1 MSVETVPVETVPVEH
16 IPAAYTIYL
25 SFYRNVENAAFLH
38 QQLLDRN
45 ADFEFAFIDASTI
58 ISRRQLLSAVFKAVN
73 SAANGALKTPNVH
86 SEIVLSLNP
95 SNNIS
100 DSYRRFGIS
109 PSTKDLL
116 VVKVMT
122 SSESSSPSLLRE
134 SVQTHLTA
142 HIRGDAIDAT
152 DANIALATDLAKI
165 RKYYKLNGL
174 GWLDVIKDEN
184 RKCSALDTLIVS
196 SIALRGL

>member
-1 MSVETVPVETVPVEH
+1 MSVETVSIEH
-16 IPAAYTIYL
+16 IPAAYAVYL

-45 ADFEFAFIDASTI
+45 ADFEYAFIDAATVL
-58 ISRRQLLSAVFKAVN
+58 SRRQLLSAVFKAVT
-73 SAANGALKTPNVH
+73 SAAHGALKTPNVH

-116 VVKVMT
+116 VVKVTT
-122 SSESSSPSLLRE
+122 SSDSSSPSLSRE
-134 SVQTHLTA
+134 SIQTHLTT
-142 HIRGDAIDAT
+142 HVRGDATDAT
-152 DANIALATDLAKI
+152 DANIALVTDLAKI

-174 GWLDVIKDEN
+174 GWLDVIKDEK
-184 RKCSALDTLIVS
+184 RKCSALDTLVVG

>member
-1 MSVETVPVETVPVEH
+1 MSLEVVPLEH
-16 IPAAYTIYL
+16 MPAAYTVYL
-25 SFYRNVENAAFLH
+25 ALYRNVENAAFLH

-45 ADFEFAFIDASTI
+45 AHFEYAFVDASAV
-58 ISRRQLLSAVFKAVN
+58 ISRRQLLSAVFKAVT
-73 SAANGALKTPNVH
+73 SAASRALKTPNVH

-116 VVKVMT
+116 VVKVVGA
-122 SSESSSPSLLRE
+122 SASSPSLPRE
-134 SVQTHLTA
+134 SVEAHLTA
-142 HIRGDAIDAT
+142 HVKGDAVDAT
-152 DANIALATDLAKI
+152 DANIALASDMAKI

-174 GWLDVIKDEN
+174 GWLDVIKDDN
-184 RKCSALDTLIVS
+184 TKRAALDTLIVS

>member
-1 MSVETVPVETVPVEH
+1 MSVETVYIEH
-16 IPAAYTIYL
+16 IPTAYTIYL
-25 SFYRNVENAAFLH
+25 SFYRNVQNAAFLH

-45 ADFEFAFIDASTI
+45 ADFEYAFIDASAV
-58 ISRRQLLSAVFKAVN
+58 ISRRQLLSAVFKAVT

-116 VVKVMT
+116 VVKVVI
-122 SSESSSPSLLRE
+122 SSESSPSLSRE
-134 SVQTHLTA
+134 FVETHLTA
-142 HIRGDAIDAT
+142 HIRGDATDAI
-152 DANIALATDLAKI
+152 DANIALATDLPKI

-174 GWLDVIKDEN
+174 GWLDVVKDEK
-184 RKCSALDTLIVS
+184 RKYSALNTLVVS

>member
-1 MSVETVPVETVPVEH
+1 MSVETVSIEH
-16 IPAAYTIYL
+16 IPAAYTVYL

-38 QQLLDRN
+38 QQLLGRN
-45 ADFEFAFIDASTI
+45 ADFEYAFIDASTVL
-58 ISRRQLLSAVFKAVN
+58 SRRQLLSAVFKAVT
-73 SAANGALKTPNVH
+73 SAAHGALKTPNVH

-116 VVKVMT
+116 VVKVT
-122 SSESSSPSLLRE
+122 TWSDSSDSSSPSLSRD
-134 SVQTHLTA
+134 SIQTHLTT
-142 HIRGDAIDAT
+142 HVRGDATDAT
-152 DANIALATDLAKI
+152 DANIALVTDLAKI
-165 RKYYKLNGL
+165 RKYYKLNGVA
-174 GWLDVIKDEN
+174 WLDVIKDEKI
-184 RKCSALDTLIVS
+184 RCSALDTLVVS

>member
-1 MSVETVPVETVPVEH
+1 MSLETVPIEH
-16 IPAAYTIYL
+16 LPAAYTVYL
-25 SFYRNVENAAFLH
+25 CLYRHVDNAAFLH

-45 ADFEFAFIDASTI
+45 ADFEYAFVDASAV
-58 ISRRQLLSAVFKAVN
+58 ISRRQLLSAVFKAVT
-73 SAANGALKTPNVH
+73 SAASGALKTPNVH

-109 PSTKDLL
+109 PSTTDLL
-116 VVKVMT
+116 VVKVVT
-122 SSESSSPSLLRE
+122 SSASSPSLPRE
-134 SVQTHLTA
+134 SVQAHLAA
-142 HIRGDAIDAT
+142 HIKGDAVDAT
-152 DANIALATDLAKI
+152 DANIALASHVPKI

-174 GWLDVIKDEN
+174 GWLDAIKDET
-184 RKCSALDTLIVS
+184 RKRAALDTVIVS

>member
-1 MSVETVPVETVPVEH
+1 MSLETVSIEHVPPTYTV
-16 IPAAYTIYL
+16 YL
-25 SFYRNVENAAFLH
+25 SFYRNAKNAAFLH

-45 ADFEFAFIDASTI
+45 ADFEYAFVDASSV
-58 ISRRQLLSAVFKAVN
+58 ISRRQLLSAVFKAVT
-73 SAANGALKTPNVH
+73 SAASGVLKTPNVH

-116 VVKVMT
+116 VVKVLT
-122 SSESSSPSLLRE
+122 SSASSSSLSRE
-134 SVQTHLTA
+134 SVQNHLTA
-142 HIRGDAIDAT
+142 HIEGDATDAT
-152 DANIALATDLAKI
+152 DANIALATDLPKI

-174 GWLDVIKDEN
+174 GWLDAMKDDTI
-184 RKCSALDTLIVS
+184 KCSALDALIVS